1 MLDVRRLRL
10 LRELHH
16 RGTIVA
22 VAEALAYT
30 PPAVSQQ
37 LTALERE
44 VGRPLLRRTGRR
56 VELTPLGRELAERT
70 EAVLA
75 ALERVEAVVADEQA
89 PAVPVRL
96 AAFSSAL
103 GPIVLPALRLLD
115 ALEPGSVVEVTEV
128 DPAVVADG
136 LRADRWDLALVHD
149 YDNVPSVIGPG
160 LEVEPLLDEI
170 VYLASSAPVRE
181 PADAL
186 REHRDSPWVLGTR
199 GTLCHSM
206 AVRTCQAAGFEP
218 RQAHTVDDFGV
229 ALQLVAAGVGVA
241 LVPEL
246 GAVDVPDTVV
256 LTALPIGR
264 RTRIAFRAG
273 SRERA
278 APAAVRAA
286 LHRAAAA
293 LRTTPNGDHGASGS
307 STAIRWLPD
316 SPEGGPGQVGEQGGH
331 SER

>member
-75 ALERVEAVVADEQA
+75 ALERAEAVVTDEQA

-96 AAFSSAL
+96 AAFSTAL
-103 GPIVLPALRLLD
+103 GPIVLPALR
-115 ALEPGSVVEVTEV
+115 ALESVEPRPSVEVTEV
-128 DPAVVADG
+128 DPAGVPAG

-160 LEVEPLLDEI
+160 VEVEPLLDEV
-170 VYLASSAPVRE
+170 VYFASTRPVGE
-181 PADAL
+181 TADVL
-186 REHRDSPWVLGTR
+186 REHRDSGWILGSP
-199 GTLCHSM
+199 GTLCHAM
-206 AVRTCQAAGFEP
+206 AVGTCRAAGFDP

-229 ALQLVAAGVGVA
+229 VLRLVAAGAGVA

-246 GAVDVPDTVV
+246 GVADLPDTVV

-273 SRERA
+273 SRDRA

-293 LRTTPNGDHGASGS
+293 LRTPPNGDQGAFGEFDSHSVASG
-307 STAIRWLPD
+307 LPRVR
-316 SPEGGPGQVGEQGGH
+316 SRAG
-331 SER
+331 R